1 MIYKR
6 DFNFKKGVER
16 MAEHEMY
23 VRSHNEDEIRNGI
36 DADSLG
42 KLVLVNKYTDKEYD
56 FEIWGREVSNFDNNL
71 DRIKDEGL
79 NTLIWLSGVVEELD
93 LKNSLEVE
101 DKMSDALF
109 QSQLADL
116 INGNSLEKVEQ
127 SLIAYNTTGKE
138 FVHKI
143 PFEHQN
149 FDIKTLLIDE
159 EISHMTEAAMKGELT
174 HEAVFNFGT
183 LIEHSGTTEI
193 HVGKLDYLK
202 EPFEKAVEY
211 SNVSEC
217 DVSSLKHAFKALQL
231 ESPELFKELDYEA
244 DMDYIKESGDVVLIY
259 DIKGDNKVIDMTL
272 PSKEKHYTP
281 SYDLNGEEKPS
292 PYYDEISVDETIYYL
307 DEKKLTFT
315 HALTREEYPLEQVL
329 TERQMNKVKNA
340 IETNQSIQFPLNSEN
355 VDKIKGLEKEPE
367 KSLSND
373 KSQGAS
379 IGNRRNEIEHAR

>member
-1 MIYKR
+1 
-6 DFNFKKGVER
+6 

-42 KLVLVNKYTDKEYD
+42 KLVLVNKYTDKEFD
-56 FEIWGREVSNFDNNL
+56 FEIWGKEVSDFENNL

-93 LKNSLEVE
+93 LKNSREVE

-116 INGNSLEKVEQ
+116 INGNSLAKVEQ
-127 SLIAYNTTGKE
+127 SLIAYNTIGKE

-159 EISHMTEAAMKGELT
+159 EISRMTEAAMKGELT
-174 HEAVFNFGT
+174 DEDVYDFGA

-193 HVGKLDYLK
+193 HLGKLDYLK

-211 SNVSEC
+211 SNVGEC
-217 DVSSLKHAFKALQL
+217 EVSYLRHAFKALQL
-231 ESPELFKELDYEA
+231 DESPELFKELDYEA
-244 DMDYIKESGDVVLIY
+244 DMDYIKESGALVLIY
-259 DIKGDNKVIDMTL
+259 DIEGDNKVIDMTL
-272 PSKEKHYTP
+272 PSKELHYTP
-281 SYDLNGEEKPS
+281 SYNLHGEEKAS
-292 PYYDEISVDETIYYL
+292 PYYDEVSVDETTYYL
-307 DEKKLTFT
+307 DENKLTFT
-315 HALTREEYPLEQVL
+315 HQYTREEYPLEQVL
-329 TERQMNKVKNA
+329 TKRQMKKFENA
-340 IETNQSIQFPLNSEN
+340 IETNQSIRIPLNSEN
-355 VDKIKGLEKEPE
+355 LDKIKGLEKEPE